1 MGNGNDYHGD
11 AYMQAFQAVL
21 ARCPWLPV
29 IGNHESTMGEGKDK
43 VDLSSQQRYLN
54 ESWGVIY
61 GQDEQKSETASART
75 TASSWSWCVRPPQCA
90 GATSTRSGV
99 VAGGCTIRDAAD

>member
-75 TASSWSWCVRPPQCA
+75 TATSSL
-90 GATSTRSGV
+90 GHLLTRSSFCESIGLSMH
-99 VAGGCTIRDAAD
+99 AITLGRLTKL